1 MKHLEHP
8 TVPNTAEFS
17 LAYSDFEQGLIRY
30 SFFKTHNLQISEDLV
45 QDTFMKTWNYLVRGG
60 HIHLMKAFLYHTLN
74 CLIIDE
80 YRKRRMSS
88 LDELIECGFEPANA
102 DHEEMMTKIDG
113 ESALGQINTLPEKY
127 RKIMRMR
134 YELDLSLAEIS
145 EKTGISK
152 NTISVQVFRALQLL
166 RDQHP
171 H

>member
-1 MKHLEHP
+1 MKHLEPP
-8 TVPNTAEFS
+8 TVSNTAEFS

-60 HIHLMKAFLYHTLN
+60 HIHLIKAFLYHTLH

-80 YRKRRMSS
+80 YRKKRMSS
-88 LDELIECGFEPANA
+88 LDELVECGFEPANT
-102 DHEEMMTKIDG
+102 DHEEMITQLDG
-113 ESALGQINTLPEKY
+113 KSAMGTINTLPEKY

-145 EKTGISK
+145 EKTGIAR

-166 RDQHP
+166 RNQQAH
-171 H
+171 